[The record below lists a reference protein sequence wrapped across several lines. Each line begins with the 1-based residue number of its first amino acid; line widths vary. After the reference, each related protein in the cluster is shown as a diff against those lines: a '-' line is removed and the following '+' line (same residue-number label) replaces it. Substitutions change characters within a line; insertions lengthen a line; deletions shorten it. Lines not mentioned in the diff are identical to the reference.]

1 MYSIMKY
8 TNPNFITFEEF
19 RTLISSDFSHQRAN
33 IIVKYL
39 KNIFIYQSDDM
50 YVLQDN
56 ITYKVCSVNKS
67 LLFST
72 ITDLLEKSYYKLSPE
87 NQNDIIRDPR
97 YKYIN
102 KKKHVG
108 EYLDELLEKLLAE
121 DDVYFNN
128 TISQIH
134 FRNGYMDL
142 NDLQFKNREIGKH
155 FITNYINRDYK
166 QSTKRQQEKILNH
179 IGKIYPNELDRECIL
194 KYFGS
199 ALSGISNKEQDTL
212 FLLGLGSSGK
222 SFILSLTDACIGC
235 YFKELKSDTFT
246 FNNSKVDKIM
256 NTFQKNPQV
265 RISWIN
271 EMEDARIDSSL
282 FKKFCDGQLTTCKL
296 YKEGSFTIPHY
307 SKAIITANTMPNI
320 KVDTGVSRRFRGF
333 THQSNFTDDKTLV
346 NHEKHI
352 YEKDTSLLESIIKE
366 NLLDA
371 WFDILS
377 VKCNEWLN
385 GSKIVFT
392 KNFEETRDTVMLS
405 NDWIQDFID
414 TNLKI
419 TNNPDH
425 RIAKNEM
432 ILALKEQ
439 FPTKYVSPTQLIS
452 ALKDKKIEYN
462 AKFRCE
468 KLQGCF
474 VGVCFQDE
482 DESQNNYEYK
492 IKYEKA
498 LETIQSLE
506 RQIQELKMKK
516 DEVMLPVQTPKKIKM
531 KKEESSAVSLDDI
544 VELMDVF

>member
-1 MYSIMKY
+1 MKY
-8 TNPNFITFEEF
+8 NSSNFITFGEF
-19 RTLISSDFSHQRAN
+19 HSLISSDFSHEKAN
-33 IIVKYL
+33 FIVKYL
-39 KNIFIYQSDDM
+39 KNVFIYQLQDM

-56 ITYKVCSVNKS
+56 ITYNVLSVNKS
-67 LLFST
+67 ILLST
-72 ITDLLEKSYYKLSPE
+72 ITDLLEKSFTNLSE
-87 NQNDIIRDPR
+87 TEL
-97 YKYIN
+97 KYIQISKQYKHIF
-102 KKKHVG
+102 KKYYIG
-108 EYLDELLEKLLAE
+108 EYLDELLEKLFAG
-121 DDVYFNN
+121 DDIVFDN

-134 FRNGYMDL
+134 FKNGYMDL
-142 NDLQFKNREIGKH
+142 NDLQFKKREIGKH

-166 QSTKRQQEKILNH
+166 QSTKKQQEKILQN
-179 IGKIYPNELDRECIL
+179 IKMIYPNESDRECIL

-199 ALSGISNKEQDTL
+199 ALSGLSNKDQDTL

-235 YFKELKSDTFT
+235 YFKELKSDTFSL
-246 FNNSKVDKIM
+246 NNSKADKIL
-256 NTFQKNPQV
+256 NTFQNNPQV

-282 FKKFCDGQLTTCKL
+282 FKKFCDGQLTTTQL
-296 YKEGSFTIPHY
+296 YKDGSFTIPHY
-307 SKAIITANTMPNI
+307 SKAIITANTMPNL
-320 KVDTGVSRRFRGF
+320 KVDTGISRRFRGF
-333 THQSNFTDDKTLV
+333 THQSNFTDDKNLV
-346 NHEKHI
+346 NPANNV
-352 YEKDTSLLESIIKE
+352 YEKDTSLLENIIKE

-377 VKCNEWLN
+377 LRCNEWLN

-392 KNFEETRDTVMLS
+392 KNFDETRDTVMLS

-419 TNNPDH
+419 TNNPDN

-432 ILALKEQ
+432 LVAIKAQ
-439 FPTKYVSPTQLIS
+439 FPNKYISQIQLIS
-452 ALKDKKIEYN
+452 ALKDKKIDYN

-474 VGVCFQDE
+474 VGVVFQDE
-482 DESQNNYEYK
+482 DESQSNFEYK

-506 RQIQELKMKK
+506 RQIQELKMNS
-516 DEVMLPVQTPKKIKM
+516 VLGVSPLPAQIPKKIKM

-544 VELMDVF
+544 VELMDIF